1 MNNILDKICKDKLL
15 EITEAKK
22 KLSLDELKQNI
33 KKKEFAYSKQIDM
46 LSSLL
51 DFGNANINN
60 IFKMFGRL
68 GYYFSTKHKY
78 N

>member
-33 KKKEFAYSKQIDM
+33 KKKDFAFSKQNDN
-46 LSSLL
+46 LKS
-51 DFGNANINN
+51 
-60 IFKMFGRL
+60 KRL
-68 GYYFSTKHKY
+68 YKWWCWLFVNY

>member
-33 KKKEFAYSKQIDM
+33 KKKN
-46 LSSLL
+46 LL
-51 DFGNANINN
+51 FLN
-60 IFKMFGRL
+60 K
-68 GYYFSTKHKY
+68 
-78 N
+78 